1 MKNKISTYSL
11 ILCSI
16 LLAFVSSCKKDNKDK
31 DPVVIEDT
39 SIPKDYDGNI
49 YKTVTIGSQVWMAE
63 NLKTTHY
70 RNGDLIETVSDN
82 STFSNLSTGAVDNS
96 NNNSSNVPV
105 YGKIYN
111 WYAVNDSR
119 NICPK
124 GWHIPSDAEWNTL
137 MKSLGGMG
145 PAGGKMKKTG
155 TVVWNSPNDYATDS
169 SGFGGVGAGF
179 RSLDGIF
186 MHFGQS
192 AYFWSTTAQSATHA
206 TGWYLYYSY
215 GDVKNGSYSKKQSYS
230 IRCVKD

>member
-1 MKNKISTYSL
+1 MKKQTILTLSL
-11 ILCSI
+11 V
-16 LLAFVSSCKKDNKDK
+16 LLTTIFLSNCKKDDKDK
-31 DPVVIEDT
+31 DPIVVVEDT
-39 SIPKDYDGNI
+39 SIPKDFDGNV

-82 STFSNLSTGAVDNS
+82 TAFSKLTTGAVDNS
-96 NNNSSNVPV
+96 NNNSGNVAV

-124 GWHIPSDAEWNTL
+124 GWHIPTDAEWDIL
-137 MKSLGGMG
+137 MTNLGGMS
-145 PAGGKMKKTG
+145 PAGGKMKQTG
-155 TVVWNSPNDYATDS
+155 TTVWDSPNSYASNS
-169 SGFGGVGAGF
+169 SGFNGVGAGF

-192 AYFWSTTAQSATHA
+192 AYFWSTTAQSTTHA

-230 IRCVKD
+230 IRCIKD